1 MQNEY
6 SVQITKIFT
15 SFYIGTFAI
24 QTDHSVDKELE
35 RHVSGLMTWWKYA
48 VNIAWLG
55 FADAHCNI
63 MNYFVNIGSAYMG
76 ADLNAVSKLF
86 IH

>member
-35 RHVSGLMTWWKYA
+35 RHVSEFMTWWKYA

-55 FADAHCNI
+55 FADAHCDI

-76 ADLNAVSKLF
+76 ADLNAVSRYF